1 MRQLGEE
8 LPYDLTVQIESFKTE
23 EATVNEKNGRLKP
36 ACTYIDATI
45 FVDRPGQ
52 KAIVIGEKG
61 AKLKTIGMDARK
73 DMEKC
78 SNKRSCLP
86 YGLRLKAVG
95 LMMNVL

>member
-1 MRQLGEE
+1 M
-8 LPYDLTVQIESFKTE
+8 KT
-23 EATVNEKNGRLKP
+23 GRLKP

-45 FVDRPGQ
+45 FVDRAGQ

-78 SNKRSCLP
+78 LSKRSCLLC
-86 YGLRLKAVG
+86 GLKLKVAG
-95 LMMNVL
+95 LMMSVL

>member
-1 MRQLGEE
+1 M
-8 LPYDLTVQIESFKTE
+8 
-23 EATVNEKNGRLKP
+23 
-36 ACTYIDATI
+36 
-45 FVDRPGQ
+45 DRPGQ

-86 YGLRLKAVG
+86 YGLRSKAVG